1 MAFPTAAGPLPAGE
15 GGMDGK
21 AIFLAQKC
29 DICHSVSTAGIEAKS
44 KAMKA
49 PDLVGVV
56 TAEHDAKWIGEYVR
70 KQVDLDGKK
79 HGKAFTG
86 SDEELKA
93 LIDLVWASRRS
104 SPPQPRGLLA
114 ATGPRAG
121 GPRSAVSH
129 AVLASFAAARGA
141 GALRRRPP
149 ARGLLLPPGRAGD
162 PARRIPRRARKL
174 RSCARRGSPP
184 PRPPAAA
191 SCCHGI
197 PAWRSARGEYL
208 G

>member
-1 MAFPTAAGPLPAGE
+1 MNRRLIPLAGIFVIPLAIVAALAVAFPTAAGPLPAGE

-29 DICHSVSTAGIEAKS
+29 DMCHSVSTAGIEAKS

-93 LIDLVWASRRS
+93 LISWL
-104 SPPQPRGLLA
+104 
-114 ATGPRAG
+114 
-121 GPRSAVSH
+121 
-129 AVLASFAAARGA
+129 
-141 GALRRRPP
+141 
-149 ARGLLLPPGRAGD
+149 
-162 PARRIPRRARKL
+162 
-174 RSCARRGSPP
+174 
-184 PRPPAAA
+184 
-191 SCCHGI
+191 
-197 PAWRSARGEYL
+197 GEQKK
-208 G
+208 